1 MSQIDPTQKLGA
13 LTPQLPTVG
22 PTNRQGVDK
31 GSFADLLSGLV
42 NDVNG
47 LQAKA
52 GELKNDLL
60 TGEAPDL
67 HQIMIAGEKAGV
79 AMELLIE
86 VRNKIIEAYQELLR
100 MPV

>member
-1 MSQIDPTQKLGA
+1 MNTINPITSPAIAPLTSAPGA
-13 LTPQLPTVG
+13 GKTENG
-22 PTNRQGVDK
+22 G
-31 GSFADLLSGLV
+31 GSFADMLSGLV

-52 GELKNDLL
+52 GELRTDLIA
-60 TGEAPDL
+60 GESPDL
-67 HQIMIAGEKAGV
+67 HQIMIASEKAGV

-86 VRNKIIEAYQELLR
+86 VRNKIVEAYDQLLR

>member
-1 MSQIDPTQKLGA
+1 MNTINPIKSPTLITPPIAAPGA
-13 LTPQLPTVG
+13 G
-22 PTNRQGVDK
+22 KIENGG
-31 GSFADLLSGLV
+31 GSFADMLSGLV

-52 GELKNDLL
+52 GELRTDLIA
-60 TGEAPDL
+60 GEAPDL
-67 HQIMIAGEKAGV
+67 HQIMIASEKAGV

-86 VRNKIIEAYQELLR
+86 VRNKIVEAYDQLLR